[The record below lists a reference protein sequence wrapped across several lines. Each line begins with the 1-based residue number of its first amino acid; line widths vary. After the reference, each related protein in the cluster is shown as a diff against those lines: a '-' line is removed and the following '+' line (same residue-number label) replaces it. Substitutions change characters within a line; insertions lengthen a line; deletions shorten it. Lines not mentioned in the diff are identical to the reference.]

1 MPPNM
6 RPLEVS
12 ARRLAIWPP
21 IENLDAVRVQEPD
34 ARGIGDLGFHKKS
47 LRLFFCGLRV
57 IVCVGDLAKNSY
69 SARDKPDQ
77 FNGIQHDLLLL
88 SAKHIGVEGWI
99 RYRGQARQMSKS
111 GFYRAAEVVIA
122 DAAINI
128 AGPGYEAH
136 LRNRLCVGTRPYKHV
151 RADLS
156 DLTFRLLSRGVEF
169 HSKRL
174 AG

>member
-1 MPPNM
+1 M
-6 RPLEVS
+6 ET
-12 ARRLAIWPP
+12 
-21 IENLDAVRVQEPD
+21 LDAVRVQEPD

-111 GFYRAAEVVIA
+111 GFYRAAEVALVVVAA
-122 DAAINI
+122 DGGGEIRCGHCARGHLFPGSLGPPEASSA
-128 AGPGYEAH
+128 AGP
-136 LRNRLCVGTRPYKHV
+136 
-151 RADLS
+151 RAAFSCALACG
-156 DLTFRLLSRGVEF
+156 RG
-169 HSKRL
+169 
-174 AG
+174 G